1 MEFDVIYNLPDESAA
16 SFASG
21 QAYDVLE
28 DDQQMLIDIEQNIAN
43 IERSISAGRH
53 ESCQSNEARRRSLL
67 QRAISL
73 NAAGKAS
80 ASEKPERKR
89 SSTFRS
95 VKNFMKLGKQR
106 PPTSDTEDEE
116 NSCLIPGTES
126 GKSSGQPSDTEWT
139 PVSRGGSQSSLES
152 NAESQNSMSVCEK
165 GRKSSR

>member
-1 MEFDVIYNLPDESAA
+1 MEFDVIYTLPDESTG
-16 SFASG
+16 SFASS
-21 QAYDVLE
+21 QPYDTLE

-43 IERSISAGRH
+43 IERSISAGRQ
-53 ESCQSNEARRRSLL
+53 ESCQSNEARRRTLL

-73 NAAGKAS
+73 NTAGKAS

-89 SSTFRS
+89 TSTFRS

-116 NSCLIPGTES
+116 NSCLIQGTES
-126 GKSSGQPSDTEWT
+126 GKSSRQTSDTEWT
-139 PVSRGGSQSSLES
+139 PVSRVGSQSSLES
-152 NAESQNSMSVCEK
+152 ESQNSMSVCEK